1 MRIFDGITAE
11 MLKAKGQGVVLSLL
25 GGLMY
30 CLKRVFIHCTVPR
43 QFLSLVMKKDISNNW
58 ITTGGVFA

>member
-1 MRIFDGITAE
+1 MRIFDGIIAE

-25 GGLMY
+25 AGLMY
-30 CLKRVFIHCTVPR
+30 CLKRVFTHWTVPR
-43 QFLSLVMKKDISNNW
+43 QLLPLVMKKDISNNW